1 MRALFAAVAITAVA
15 TLVSPAAAQVST
27 PIPTGTSPG
36 PNLPPA
42 PFDPAP
48 PGSVFQFKKY
58 KVVVGKSA
66 GYFVHLTSN
75 GRPVSGTLF
84 SLGDPDY
91 VNASEL
97 TKFSQIWPLI
107 VGKTV
112 RYHRYD
118 PRNSS
123 LSWEDEVS
131 VIGTDTLK
139 IGEKSIDVYVV
150 RWNSH
155 GENRNNWEG
164 TRTNW
169 YAPSL
174 GWNVKFTSHDN
185 QGAGDDDQV
194 VDYELPK

>member
-1 MRALFAAVAITAVA
+1 MRASFAAVAIAVVA
-15 TLVSPAAAQVST
+15 TLVSPAVAQIST
-27 PIPTGTSPG
+27 SIPTGTSPA

-42 PFDPAP
+42 PFAPAP

-58 KVVVGKSA
+58 KVIVGTSTD
-66 GYFVHLTSN
+66 YFVQFTAN
-75 GRPVSGTLF
+75 GKPVSGTLF

-91 VNASEL
+91 VNASERAR
-97 TKFSQIWPLI
+97 FSQIWPLT

-118 PRNSS
+118 PRNRS
-123 LSWEDEVS
+123 LSWEDEVT
-131 VIGTDTLK
+131 VVGTDTLK
-139 IGEKSIDVYVV
+139 IGEKSIDVYVL

-174 GWNVKFTSHDN
+174 GWNIKFTSSDN
-185 QGAGDDDQV
+185 QGAGDADQV
-194 VDYELPK
+194 VDYQLAK